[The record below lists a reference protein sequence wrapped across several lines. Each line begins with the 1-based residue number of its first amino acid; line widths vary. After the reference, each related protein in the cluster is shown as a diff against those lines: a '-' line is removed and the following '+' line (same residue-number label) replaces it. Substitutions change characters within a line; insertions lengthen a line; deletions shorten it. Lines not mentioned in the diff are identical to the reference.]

1 MIIAAEAIP
10 NNLTVEILYVKS
22 REVIDGLKR
31 HGVNV
36 FSYACDGT
44 QVKRSVQDLLIT
56 CATSHISQIV
66 PDPEDDCRHKI

>member
-10 NNLTVEILYVKS
+10 NDLTVEILYVKS

-36 FSYACDGT
+36 VSYACDGT
-44 QVKRSVQDLLIT
+44 QVECSVQDLLVA
-56 CATSHISQIV
+56 CAVAH
-66 PDPEDDCRHKI
+66 EDNLLDI